1 VNIPW
6 LEHASRQKK
15 LMVGVSGG
23 LDSTALLYLLKA
35 EGFKK
40 VVVCHLNHELRGNES
55 SGDAKF
61 VKQLGRRLGYE
72 VLSEKVNLLA
82 QMRLTGESLETA
94 GRTARHAYFAKCGKE
109 QRCGLLLLA
118 HHADDQAETILWNL
132 VRGSL
137 GCRGMSEIQAIKM
150 AGRTMTIIRPL
161 LGVRKVELAEWMNG
175 QDFNWREDATNK
187 VNDVVRNRLRN
198 EALPL
203 LDAIANRDV
212 TPALLRAAEL
222 DGEWRELL
230 AWSVTAVAATDPQG
244 RLHTGVMKNLPSV
257 LSRAVIANYL
267 KKKQIENVD
276 WRLLDCCVDLLDV
289 DKPASV
295 NLPGGKRLR
304 RKAGRIFIE
313 S

>member
-1 VNIPW
+1 
-6 LEHASRQKK
+6 
-15 LMVGVSGG
+15 MVGVSGG

-35 EGFKK
+35 EGFQK
-40 VVVCHLNHELRGNES
+40 VVVCHLNHGLRGSES

-94 GRTARHAYFAKCGKE
+94 GRTARHAFFAKCGKE

-150 AGRTMTIIRPL
+150 AGRSMTVIRPL

-175 QDFNWREDATNK
+175 QDFNWREDATNR

-203 LDAIANRDV
+203 LDTITNRDV
-212 TPALLRAAEL
+212 TPALLRAAQL

-230 AWSVTAVAATDPQG
+230 DWSVTAVAATDPQG

-257 LSRAVIANYL
+257 LSRAVIADYL

-276 WRLLDCCVDLLDV
+276 WRLLERCVDLLDV

>member
-1 VNIPW
+1 
-6 LEHASRQKK
+6 
-15 LMVGVSGG
+15 MVGVSGG

-35 EGFKK
+35 EGFQK
-40 VVVCHLNHELRGNES
+40 VVVCHLNHGLRGSES

-94 GRTARHAYFAKCGKE
+94 GRTVRHAFFAKCGKE

-150 AGRTMTIIRPL
+150 AGRSMTVIRPL

-175 QDFNWREDATNK
+175 QDFNWREDATNG

-203 LDAIANRDV
+203 LDTITNRDV
-212 TPALLRAAEL
+212 TPALLRAAQL

-230 AWSVTAVAATDPQG
+230 DWSVTAVAATDPQG

-257 LSRAVIANYL
+257 LSRAVLADYL

-276 WRLLDCCVDLLDV
+276 WRLLERCADLLDV

>member
-1 VNIPW
+1 
-6 LEHASRQKK
+6 
-15 LMVGVSGG
+15 MVGVSGG

-35 EGFKK
+35 EGFQK
-40 VVVCHLNHELRGNES
+40 VVVCHLNHGLRGSES

-94 GRTARHAYFAKCGKE
+94 GRTARHAFFAKCGKE

-150 AGRTMTIIRPL
+150 AGRSMTVIRPL

-175 QDFNWREDATNK
+175 QDFNWREDATNR

-203 LDAIANRDV
+203 LDTITNRDV
-212 TPALLRAAEL
+212 TPALLRAAQL

-230 AWSVTAVAATDPQG
+230 DWSVTAVAATDPQG

-257 LSRAVIANYL
+257 LSRAVIADYL

-276 WRLLDCCVDLLDV
+276 WRLLERCADLLDV

>member
-1 VNIPW
+1 
-6 LEHASRQKK
+6 
-15 LMVGVSGG
+15 MVGVSGG

-94 GRTARHAYFAKCGKE
+94 GRTARHAFFAKCGKE

-150 AGRTMTIIRPL
+150 AGRTMTLIRPL
-161 LGVRKVELAEWMNG
+161 LGVRKFELTEWMKG
-175 QDFNWREDATNK
+175 HDFNWREDATNK

-230 AWSVTAVAATDPQG
+230 DWSVTAVAATDPQG

>member
-1 VNIPW
+1 
-6 LEHASRQKK
+6 
-15 LMVGVSGG
+15 MVGVSGG

-35 EGFKK
+35 EGFQR
-40 VVVCHLNHELRGNES
+40 VVVCHLNHGLRGNES
-55 SGDAKF
+55 LGDTKF

-72 VLSEKVNLLA
+72 VLSGKVNLLA

-94 GRTARHAYFAKCGKE
+94 GRTARHAFFAKCGKE
-109 QRCGLLLLA
+109 QRCGLILLA

-150 AGRTMTIIRPL
+150 AGRSMTVIRPL

-175 QDFNWREDATNK
+175 HDFNWREDTTNR

-230 AWSVTAVAATDPQG
+230 DWSVAAVAATDPQG
-244 RLHTGVMKNLPSV
+244 RLHTGVMKNLPAV
-257 LSRAVIANYL
+257 LSRAVIADYL
-267 KKKQIENVD
+267 KKKQIENLE
-276 WRLLDCCVDLLDV
+276 WRLLERCVDLLDV

>member
-1 VNIPW
+1 
-6 LEHASRQKK
+6 
-15 LMVGVSGG
+15 
-23 LDSTALLYLLKA
+23 
-35 EGFKK
+35 
-40 VVVCHLNHELRGNES
+40 
-55 SGDAKF
+55 
-61 VKQLGRRLGYE
+61 
-72 VLSEKVNLLA
+72 
-82 QMRLTGESLETA
+82 
-94 GRTARHAYFAKCGKE
+94 
-109 QRCGLLLLA
+109 
-118 HHADDQAETILWNL
+118 
-132 VRGSL
+132 
-137 GCRGMSEIQAIKM
+137 M

>member
-1 VNIPW
+1 
-6 LEHASRQKK
+6 
-15 LMVGVSGG
+15 MVGVSGG

-35 EGFKK
+35 EGFQK
-40 VVVCHLNHELRGNES
+40 VVVCHLNHGLRGSES

-94 GRTARHAYFAKCGKE
+94 GRTARHAFFAKCGKE

-150 AGRTMTIIRPL
+150 AGRSMTVIRPL

-175 QDFNWREDATNK
+175 QDFNWREDATNG

-203 LDAIANRDV
+203 LDTITNRDV
-212 TPALLRAAEL
+212 TPALLRAAQL

-230 AWSVTAVAATDPQG
+230 DWSVTAVAATDPQG

-257 LSRAVIANYL
+257 LSRAVIADYL

-276 WRLLDCCVDLLDV
+276 WRLLERCVDLLDV

>member
-1 VNIPW
+1 MNIPW

>member
-1 VNIPW
+1 MNIPW
-6 LEHASRQKK
+6 FEHASRQKK

-35 EGFKK
+35 EGFQK
-40 VVVCHLNHELRGNES
+40 VVVCHLNHGLRGSES

-94 GRTARHAYFAKCGKE
+94 GRTARHAFFAKCGKE

-150 AGRTMTIIRPL
+150 AGRSMTVIRPL

-175 QDFNWREDATNK
+175 QDFNWREDATNR

-203 LDAIANRDV
+203 LDTITNRDV
-212 TPALLRAAEL
+212 TPALLRAAQL

-230 AWSVTAVAATDPQG
+230 DWSVTAVAATDPQG

-257 LSRAVIANYL
+257 LSRAVIADYL

-276 WRLLDCCVDLLDV
+276 WRLLERCVDLLDV

>member
-1 VNIPW
+1 MNIPW

-150 AGRTMTIIRPL
+150 AGRTMTVIRPL

-267 KKKQIENVD
+267 KKKQIENLD
-276 WRLLDCCVDLLDV
+276 WRLLERCVDLLDV

>member
-1 VNIPW
+1 
-6 LEHASRQKK
+6 
-15 LMVGVSGG
+15 MVGVSGG

-35 EGFKK
+35 EGFQK
-40 VVVCHLNHELRGNES
+40 VVVCHLNHGLRGSES

-94 GRTARHAYFAKCGKE
+94 GRTARHAFFAKCGKE
-109 QRCGLLLLA
+109 QRCGLILLA

-150 AGRTMTIIRPL
+150 AGRSMTVIRPL

-175 QDFNWREDATNK
+175 QDFNWREDATNR

-203 LDAIANRDV
+203 LDTITNRDV
-212 TPALLRAAEL
+212 TPALLRAAQL

-230 AWSVTAVAATDPQG
+230 DWSVTAVAATDPQG

-257 LSRAVIANYL
+257 LSRAVIADYL
-267 KKKQIENVD
+267 KKKQIKNVD
-276 WRLLDCCVDLLDV
+276 WRLLERCVDLLDV

>member
-94 GRTARHAYFAKCGKE
+94 GRTARHAFFAKCGKE

-150 AGRTMTIIRPL
+150 AGRTMTLIRPL
-161 LGVRKVELAEWMNG
+161 LGVRKFELTEWMKG
-175 QDFNWREDATNK
+175 HDFNWREDATNK

-230 AWSVTAVAATDPQG
+230 DWSVTAVAATDPQG

>member
-1 VNIPW
+1 
-6 LEHASRQKK
+6 
-15 LMVGVSGG
+15 MVGVSGG

-150 AGRTMTIIRPL
+150 AGRTMTVIRPL

-267 KKKQIENVD
+267 KKKQIENLD
-276 WRLLDCCVDLLDV
+276 WRLLERCVDLLDV

>member
-1 VNIPW
+1 
-6 LEHASRQKK
+6 
-15 LMVGVSGG
+15 MVGVSGG